1 MTIPD
6 DTSSPAGP
14 ILIVEDEAIVA
25 ADLEQ
30 RLERLGYTIMG
41 PAASG
46 SEALA
51 LARLRAPQLALM
63 DIRLQGPIDGI
74 AVAEILRKELDVPV
88 IFLTAHA
95 DQATLDRAKV
105 AESFGYL
112 LKPFDERL
120 LQITIEMAIY
130 KHRMERERKRLAE
143 ELAAAQAEVKT
154 LSGLLPICSGCKQ
167 IETDTGDWERI
178 ENYIMKRSEAEF
190 SHTVCPDCLR
200 RLYPDIADSVLANV
214 KKTGRP
220 SGSEHS

>member
-1 MTIPD
+1 MPEA
-6 DTSSPAGP
+6 SSLPTGP

-41 PAASG
+41 PAASA

-51 LARLRAPQLALM
+51 LARMRTPQLALM
-63 DIRLQGPIDGI
+63 DIRIQGPVDGI

-112 LKPFDERL
+112 LKPFDERM

-130 KHRMERERKRLAE
+130 KHRMECERKRLAE
-143 ELAAAQAEVKT
+143 ELASAQAEVKV

-167 IETDTGDWERI
+167 IETDNGGWERI
-178 ENYIMKRSEAEF
+178 ENYIMRRSEAEF
-190 SHTVCPDCLR
+190 SHTMCPDCLR

-220 SGSEHS
+220 PGSEHS

>member
-1 MTIPD
+1 MPD
-6 DTSSPAGP
+6 ATSSPTGP

-30 RLERLGYTIMG
+30 RLERLGYNIMG
-41 PAASG
+41 PAASA

-51 LARLRAPQLALM
+51 LARMCTPQLALM
-63 DIRLQGPIDGI
+63 DIRLQGPVDGI

-112 LKPFDERL
+112 LKPFDERM

-130 KHRMERERKRLAE
+130 KHRVECERKRLAE
-143 ELAAAQAEVKT
+143 ELAAAQAEVKV

-167 IETDTGDWERI
+167 IETDNGGWERI
-178 ENYIMKRSEAEF
+178 ETYITKRSEAAF
-190 SHTVCPDCLR
+190 SHTMCPDCLR
-200 RLYPDIADSVLANV
+200 KLYPEIAETILA
-214 KKTGRP
+214 KAGKARRP
-220 SGSEHS
+220 SSSTAL